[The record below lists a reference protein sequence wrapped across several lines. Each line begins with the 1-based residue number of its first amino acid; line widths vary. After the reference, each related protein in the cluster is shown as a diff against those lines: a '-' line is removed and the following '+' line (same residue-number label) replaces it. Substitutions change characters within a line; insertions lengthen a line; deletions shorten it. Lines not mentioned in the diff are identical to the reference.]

1 MDSEKIIFK
10 IPFDLGTNK
19 RGAEKAP
26 DQIELEFK
34 KININEENFVDIDVS
49 QDFITTHEN
58 IFNQANM
65 ALKNSH
71 FIALGGDHSTSYSLI
86 KAFKKHYPKSAL
98 VVLDAH
104 FDCQKPFDL
113 PTNEDYLRLLIENKI
128 LDPRDILIIGARSAT
143 QEELEFTKK
152 HKLKYLSPQNFEIE
166 ELKDFLNNYQE
177 FYLTIDIDAIDPSI
191 APGTAWSESNGL
203 NKNQFENIINYL
215 QYGKK
220 FSADIVELSPNYDK
234 NNTTAKLTANILL
247 SLINPHKKL
256 FIVLGI

>member
-34 KININEENFVDIDVS
+34 KTTSNENFVNIDVS
-49 QDFITTHEN
+49 QDFLTTHKN
-58 IFNQANM
+58 ILNQANRT
-65 ALKNSH
+65 LNNSH

-86 KAFKKHYPKSAL
+86 KAFKQHYPQSAL
-98 VVLDAH
+98 IVLDAH

-128 LDPRDILIIGARSAT
+128 IDPNDILIIGARSAT
-143 QEELEFTKK
+143 QEELDFIKK
-152 HKLKYLSPQNFEIE
+152 YKIRHLSPQNFEIKK
-166 ELKDFLNNYQE
+166 LKDFLNKYQE
-177 FYLTIDIDAIDPSI
+177 FYLTIDIDAIDPGI
-191 APGTAWSESNGL
+191 APGTAWREPKGL
-203 NKNQFENIINYL
+203 NKDQVESIVNSL
-215 QYGKK
+215 PYGKK
-220 FSADIVELSPNYDK
+220 FSADIVELSPNYDR
-234 NNTTAKLTANILL
+234 NNTTTKLTANILL